1 MNKIINLFLIILIL
15 IFIFSVVNFY
25 FSEKNVKE
33 TNSNRLNINK
43 ILKEKSLSLPI
54 LESDTE
60 NVIEYNSSYSEEI
73 KNNKTRNFW
82 KLLESK
88 WKEKQLLLV

>member
-1 MNKIINLFLIILIL
+1 MNKIVNLLLIIL
-15 IFIFSVVNFY
+15 IFIFFFSVVDYY

-54 LESDTE
+54 LQSDTE
-60 NVIEYNSSYSEEI
+60 NIIEFNLSYNEEI
-73 KNNKTRNFW
+73 KNDKTRNFW

-88 WKEKQLLLV
+88 

>member
-15 IFIFSVVNFY
+15 IFIFSVVDFY

-60 NVIEYNSSYSEEI
+60 NVREYNSSYSEEI

-88 WKEKQLLLV
+88 

>member
-15 IFIFSVVNFY
+15 IFIFSVVDFY

-60 NVIEYNSSYSEEI
+60 NVIEYNSSYNEEI

-88 WKEKQLLLV
+88 

>member
-60 NVIEYNSSYSEEI
+60 NVIEYNSSYNEKI

-88 WKEKQLLLV
+88 

>member
-15 IFIFSVVNFY
+15 IFIFSVVDFY

-88 WKEKQLLLV
+88 